1 MKFLEWNRHPPRVHR
16 VAKVPR
22 SSLGRTGIPVGA
34 MARPLLALLALQGA
48 PLLCLR
54 GAAALA
60 PLQGATLGQDAALA
74 PPSPP
79 AVPAAPPITVNEA
92 RQQLWTALD
101 TNRDVAPAVDRL
113 LGVHQCNYETRAFV
127 EFSLAGAWRLRECVS
142 TKPSREPTK
151 LAALSLERDLVVDE
165 VTQSLEFAGDVVHV
179 RHEFSWR
186 RPRNG
191 DAGILK
197 ATSQGALVESSTRL
211 RTWTLECGAV
221 KHSLHPEGKLTS
233 DAADIVDA
241 VARLAPLE
249 LFDPSGTRTD
259 LEYVDPELRLVG
271 VAPGSARGANHV
283 HVWSRDEPWG
293 LAS

>member
-1 MKFLEWNRHPPRVHR
+1 MVPGAKALISLATPRVD
-16 VAKVPR
+16 
-22 SSLGRTGIPVGA
+22 A
-34 MARPLLALLALQGA
+34 MARPLLCLLLQ
-48 PLLCLR
+48 
-54 GAAALA
+54 GAAALAPLQGTARVA
-60 PLQGATLGQDAALA
+60 PLQGATLGQDAAIA
-74 PPSPP
+74 PQSPP
-79 AVPAAPPITVNEA
+79 AAPAAPAPITVNEA

-151 LAALSLERDLVVDE
+151 LAALSLERDVVVDE
-165 VTQSLEFAGDVVHV
+165 VTQHLAFEGELVNV
-179 RHEFSWR
+179 RHEFAWR

-191 DAGILK
+191 DKGVLK
-197 ATSQGALVESSTRL
+197 ATSQASLVESTTRL
-211 RTWTLECGAV
+211 RTWTLECSDV

-233 DAADIVDA
+233 DAADVVDA

>member
-1 MKFLEWNRHPPRVHR
+1 
-16 VAKVPR
+16 
-22 SSLGRTGIPVGA
+22 
-34 MARPLLALLALQGA
+34 MARPLLVLLALQGA
-48 PLLCLR
+48 LLCLLAR

-60 PLQGATLGQDAALA
+60 PPQGAVAPQSAVAPLQSAAA
-74 PPSPP
+74 PSAP
-79 AVPAAPPITVNEA
+79 PAAPAPLSVNEA

-165 VTQSLEFAGDVVHV
+165 VTQHLAFEGELVNV
-179 RHEFSWR
+179 RHEFAWR

-191 DAGILK
+191 DKGVLL
-197 ATSQGALVESSTRL
+197 ATSQGTLVESTTRL
-211 RTWTLECGAV
+211 RTWTLECSDV

-233 DAADIVDA
+233 DAADVVDA

>member
-1 MKFLEWNRHPPRVHR
+1 MVPGAKALISLATPRVD
-16 VAKVPR
+16 
-22 SSLGRTGIPVGA
+22 A
-34 MARPLLALLALQGA
+34 MARPLLCLLLQ
-48 PLLCLR
+48 
-54 GAAALA
+54 GAAALAPLQGAARVA
-60 PLQGATLGQDAALA
+60 PLQGATLGQDAAIA

-79 AVPAAPPITVNEA
+79 AVAPAPITVNEA

-165 VTQSLEFAGDVVHV
+165 VTQHLAFDGDVVNV
-179 RHEFSWR
+179 RHEFAWR

-191 DAGILK
+191 DKGVLK
-197 ATSQGALVESSTRL
+197 ATSQASLVESTTRL
-211 RTWTLECGAV
+211 RTWTLECSDV

-233 DAADIVDA
+233 DAADVVDA

-249 LFDPSGTRTD
+249 LFDASGTRTD

>member
-1 MKFLEWNRHPPRVHR
+1 MRTNRVVLGATQALNWVARPRVD
-16 VAKVPR
+16 
-22 SSLGRTGIPVGA
+22 A
-34 MARPLLALLALQGA
+34 MARPLLCLLLQ
-48 PLLCLR
+48 

-60 PLQGATLGQDAALA
+60 PLQDAAIA

-151 LAALSLERDLVVDE
+151 LAALSLERDVVVDE
-165 VTQSLEFAGDVVHV
+165 ITQSLEFAGDAVNV

-191 DAGILK
+191 DKGVLR
-197 ATSQGALVESSTRL
+197 ATSQATLVESTTRL
-211 RTWTLECGAV
+211 RTWTLECSDV

-233 DAADIVDA
+233 DAADVVDA
-241 VARLAPLE
+241 VARLAPLGGIPTE
-249 LFDPSGTRTD
+249 WHAHRPR
-259 LEYVDPELRLVG
+259 YVARSC
-271 VAPGSARGANHV
+271 GSSASRRAARGGRTTSTSGRAT
-283 HVWSRDEPWG
+283 SRGAW
-293 LAS
+293 LRKITLNY

>member
-1 MKFLEWNRHPPRVHR
+1 MRDNRLIPGAKALNAVATPRVD
-16 VAKVPR
+16 
-22 SSLGRTGIPVGA
+22 S
-34 MARPLLALLALQGA
+34 MARPLLCLLALQGA

-60 PLQGATLGQDAALA
+60 PLQGAARVAPLQGATLTPPPQDAAA
-74 PPSPP
+74 PPP
-79 AVPAAPPITVNEA
+79 APAAPAPITVNEA

-165 VTQSLEFAGDVVHV
+165 VTQHLAFDGDVVNV

-197 ATSQGALVESSTRL
+197 ATSQATLVESTTRL
-211 RTWTLECGAV
+211 RTWTLECSDV

-233 DAADIVDA
+233 DAADVVDA

>member
-1 MKFLEWNRHPPRVHR
+1 
-16 VAKVPR
+16 
-22 SSLGRTGIPVGA
+22 
-34 MARPLLALLALQGA
+34 MARPLLCLLLQ
-48 PLLCLR
+48 

-60 PLQGATLGQDAALA
+60 PLQGAVA
-74 PPSPP
+74 PPP
-79 AVPAAPPITVNEA
+79 APAAPAPITVNEA

-101 TNRDVAPAVDRL
+101 ANREVAAAVDRL
-113 LGVHQCNYETRAFV
+113 LGANTADYATRSFV

-165 VTQSLEFAGDVVHV
+165 VTQHLAFDGDVVNV

-197 ATSQGALVESSTRL
+197 ATCQGKLVESSTRL

-233 DAADIVDA
+233 DAADVVDA

>member
-1 MKFLEWNRHPPRVHR
+1 
-16 VAKVPR
+16 
-22 SSLGRTGIPVGA
+22 
-34 MARPLLALLALQGA
+34 MARS
-48 PLLCLR
+48 LLCLLLQ
-54 GAAALA
+54 GAAALAPLQGAARVA

-74 PPSPP
+74 PPPP
-79 AVPAAPPITVNEA
+79 AVPAAPAPITVPEA
-92 RQQLWTALD
+92 RQQLWAALD
-101 TNRDVAPAVDRL
+101 SERDVAAAVDRL
-113 LGVHQCNYETRAFV
+113 LGANTADYATRNFV

-165 VTQSLEFAGDVVHV
+165 VTQHLAFDGDVVNV

-191 DAGILK
+191 DKGVLK
-197 ATSQGALVESSTRL
+197 ATCPAMLVESSTRL

-221 KHSLHPEGKLTS
+221 KHSLHPDGKLTS
-233 DAADIVDA
+233 DAADVVDA

-249 LFDPSGTRTD
+249 LFDASGTRTD

>member
-1 MKFLEWNRHPPRVHR
+1 
-16 VAKVPR
+16 
-22 SSLGRTGIPVGA
+22 
-34 MARPLLALLALQGA
+34 MARPLLVLLALQGA
-48 PLLCLR
+48 PLLCLLAR
-54 GAAALA
+54 GAVALA
-60 PLQGATLGQDAALA
+60 PLQSAVA
-74 PPSPP
+74 PS
-79 AVPAAPPITVNEA
+79 AVPAAPTPITVNEG
-92 RQQLWTALD
+92 RQQLWAALD
-101 TNRDVAPAVDRL
+101 SERDVAAAVDRL
-113 LGVHQCNYETRAFV
+113 LGANTADYATRSFV

-165 VTQSLEFAGDVVHV
+165 VTQHLAFEGELVNV
-179 RHEFSWR
+179 RHEFAWR

-191 DAGILK
+191 DQGVLK
-197 ATSQGALVESSTRL
+197 ATCPGTLVESSTRL

-221 KHSLHPEGKLTS
+221 KHSLHPDRKLTS
-233 DAADIVDA
+233 DASDIVDA
-241 VARLAPLE
+241 VARIVPLE

>member
-1 MKFLEWNRHPPRVHR
+1 
-16 VAKVPR
+16 
-22 SSLGRTGIPVGA
+22 
-34 MARPLLALLALQGA
+34 MARPLLCLLLQ
-48 PLLCLR
+48 
-54 GAAALA
+54 GAAALAPLQGAARVA
-60 PLQGATLGQDAALA
+60 PLQGATLGQDAAIA

-79 AVPAAPPITVNEA
+79 AAPAAPAPITVPEA
-92 RQQLWTALD
+92 RQQLWAALD
-101 TNRDVAPAVDRL
+101 SERDVAAAVDRL
-113 LGVHQCNYETRAFV
+113 LGVNQCDYATRAFV

-165 VTQSLEFAGDVVHV
+165 VTQHLTFEGELVNV

-191 DAGILK
+191 DKGVLK
-197 ATSQGALVESSTRL
+197 ATSQGNLVESTTRL
-211 RTWTLECGAV
+211 RTWTLECSDV

-233 DAADIVDA
+233 DAADVVDA

-249 LFDPSGTRTD
+249 LFDASGTRTD

>member
-1 MKFLEWNRHPPRVHR
+1 
-16 VAKVPR
+16 
-22 SSLGRTGIPVGA
+22 
-34 MARPLLALLALQGA
+34 MARPLLCLLALQGA

-60 PLQGATLGQDAALA
+60 PPQGAVA
-74 PPSPP
+74 P
-79 AVPAAPPITVNEA
+79 PAAPAAPAPITVPEA
-92 RQQLWTALD
+92 RQQLWAALD
-101 TNRDVAPAVDRL
+101 SKRDVAAAVDRL
-113 LGVHQCNYETRAFV
+113 LGANTADYATRSFV

-165 VTQSLEFAGDVVHV
+165 VTQHLAFDGDVVNV
-179 RHEFSWR
+179 RHEFAWR

-191 DAGILK
+191 DKGLLK
-197 ATSQGALVESSTRL
+197 ATSQARLVESTTRL
-211 RTWTLECGAV
+211 RTWTLECSDV
-221 KHSLHPEGKLTS
+221 KHSLHPDGKLTS
-233 DAADIVDA
+233 DAADVVDA

-249 LFDPSGTRTD
+249 LFDASGTRTD

>member
-1 MKFLEWNRHPPRVHR
+1 
-16 VAKVPR
+16 
-22 SSLGRTGIPVGA
+22 
-34 MARPLLALLALQGA
+34 MARPM
-48 PLLCLR
+48 LCLLLQ
-54 GAAALA
+54 GAAALAPLQGAARVA
-60 PLQGATLGQDAALA
+60 PLQGATLGQDAAIA

-79 AVPAAPPITVNEA
+79 AVPAAPAPITVNEA

-151 LAALSLERDLVVDE
+151 LAALSWSVMCRRRNHAD
-165 VTQSLEFAGDVVHV
+165 LEFAG
-179 RHEFSWR
+179 EQPCATNSLEAPPER
-186 RPRNG
+186 RRACCG
-191 DAGILK
+191 RRAKAACGIDDAPDL
-197 ATSQGALVESSTRL
+197 T
-211 RTWTLECGAV
+211 ECGV

-233 DAADIVDA
+233 DAADVVDA

>member
-1 MKFLEWNRHPPRVHR
+1 
-16 VAKVPR
+16 
-22 SSLGRTGIPVGA
+22 
-34 MARPLLALLALQGA
+34 MARPLLCLLALQGA

-60 PLQGATLGQDAALA
+60 PPQGAARVAPLQGATLTPPPQDAAA
-74 PPSPP
+74 PS
-79 AVPAAPPITVNEA
+79 AVPAAPAPITVNEA
-92 RQQLWTALD
+92 RQQLWAALD
-101 TNRDVAPAVDRL
+101 SERDVAAAVDRL

-165 VTQSLEFAGDVVHV
+165 VTQHLAFEGELVNV
-179 RHEFSWR
+179 RHEFAWR

-191 DAGILK
+191 DKGVLL
-197 ATSQGALVESSTRL
+197 ATSQGTLVESTTRL
-211 RTWTLECGAV
+211 RTWTLECSDV

-233 DAADIVDA
+233 DAADVVDA

>member
-1 MKFLEWNRHPPRVHR
+1 MPKLISVPTPRVD
-16 VAKVPR
+16 
-22 SSLGRTGIPVGA
+22 A
-34 MARPLLALLALQGA
+34 MARPLLCLLLQ
-48 PLLCLR
+48 

-60 PLQGATLGQDAALA
+60 PLQGAVA
-74 PPSPP
+74 PPP
-79 AVPAAPPITVNEA
+79 APAAPAPITVNEA

-101 TNRDVAPAVDRL
+101 ANREVAAAVDRL
-113 LGVHQCNYETRAFV
+113 LGANTADYATRSFV

-165 VTQSLEFAGDVVHV
+165 VTQHLAFDGDVVNV
-179 RHEFSWR
+179 RHEFAWR

-191 DAGILK
+191 DKGILK
-197 ATSQGALVESSTRL
+197 ATCPGTLVESTTRL

-233 DAADIVDA
+233 DAADVVDA

-249 LFDPSGTRTD
+249 LFDASGTRTD

>member
-1 MKFLEWNRHPPRVHR
+1 
-16 VAKVPR
+16 
-22 SSLGRTGIPVGA
+22 

-48 PLLCLR
+48 PMLCLR

-60 PLQGATLGQDAALA
+60 P
-74 PPSPP
+74 PSPP
-79 AVPAAPPITVNEA
+79 AAPAAPAPITVPEA
-92 RQQLWTALD
+92 RQQLWTALE
-101 TNRDVAPAVDRL
+101 TNRDVAAAVDRL

-127 EFSLAGAWRLRECVS
+127 EFSLAGAWRLSECVS

-165 VTQSLEFAGDVVHV
+165 VTQHLAFDGDAVNV

-197 ATSQGALVESSTRL
+197 ATCPAELVESSTRL

-233 DAADIVDA
+233 DAAEVVDA

-249 LFDPSGTRTD
+249 LFDASGTRTD

>member
-1 MKFLEWNRHPPRVHR
+1 MVPGAKALISLATPRVD
-16 VAKVPR
+16 
-22 SSLGRTGIPVGA
+22 A
-34 MARPLLALLALQGA
+34 MARPLLCLLLQ
-48 PLLCLR
+48 
-54 GAAALA
+54 GAAALAPLQGAARVA
-60 PLQGATLGQDAALA
+60 PLQGATLGQDAAIA

-79 AVPAAPPITVNEA
+79 AAPAAPAPITVPEA
-92 RQQLWTALD
+92 RQQLWAALD
-101 TNRDVAPAVDRL
+101 SERDVAAAVDRL
-113 LGVHQCNYETRAFV
+113 LGVNQCDYATRAFV

-165 VTQSLEFAGDVVHV
+165 VTQSLEFAGELVNV

-197 ATSQGALVESSTRL
+197 ATSQATLVESTTRL
-211 RTWTLECGAV
+211 RTWTLECSDV

-233 DAADIVDA
+233 DAADVVDA

-249 LFDPSGTRTD
+249 LFDASGTRTD

>member
-1 MKFLEWNRHPPRVHR
+1 MISVATPRVH
-16 VAKVPR
+16 
-22 SSLGRTGIPVGA
+22 A
-34 MARPLLALLALQGA
+34 MARS
-48 PLLCLR
+48 LLCLLLQ
-54 GAAALA
+54 GAAALAPLQGAARVA

-74 PPSPP
+74 PPSL
-79 AVPAAPPITVNEA
+79 PAAPAAPAPITVPEA
-92 RQQLWTALD
+92 RQQLWAALD
-101 TNRDVAPAVDRL
+101 SERDVAAAVDRL
-113 LGVHQCNYETRAFV
+113 LGANTADYATRNFV

-165 VTQSLEFAGDVVHV
+165 VTQHLAFDGDVVYV

-191 DAGILK
+191 DKGVLK
-197 ATSQGALVESSTRL
+197 ATCPGTLVESSTRL

-233 DAADIVDA
+233 DAADVVDA

-249 LFDPSGTRTD
+249 LFDASGTRTD

>member
-1 MKFLEWNRHPPRVHR
+1 
-16 VAKVPR
+16 
-22 SSLGRTGIPVGA
+22 
-34 MARPLLALLALQGA
+34 MARPLLCLLLQ
-48 PLLCLR
+48 
-54 GAAALA
+54 GAAALAPPQGAARVA
-60 PLQGATLGQDAALA
+60 PLQGATLGQDAAVA

-79 AVPAAPPITVNEA
+79 AVPAAAAPAISVNDA
-92 RQQLWTALD
+92 RQQLWTALN
-101 TNRDVAPAVDRL
+101 TNRDVAAAVDRL

-165 VTQSLEFAGDVVHV
+165 VTQHLAFDGDVVNV
-179 RHEFSWR
+179 RHEFAWR

-191 DAGILK
+191 DKGVLK
-197 ATSQGALVESSTRL
+197 ARSQATLVESSTRL

-233 DAADIVDA
+233 DAADVVDA

>member
-1 MKFLEWNRHPPRVHR
+1 
-16 VAKVPR
+16 
-22 SSLGRTGIPVGA
+22 
-34 MARPLLALLALQGA
+34 MARPLLCLLLQ
-48 PLLCLR
+48 
-54 GAAALA
+54 GAAALAPLQGAARVA

-74 PPSPP
+74 SPSPP

-151 LAALSLERDLVVDE
+151 LAALSLERDVVVDE
-165 VTQSLEFAGDVVHV
+165 ITQSLEFAGDAVNV

-191 DAGILK
+191 DKGVLR
-197 ATSQGALVESSTRL
+197 ATSQATLVESTTRL
-211 RTWTLECGAV
+211 RTWTLECSDV

-233 DAADIVDA
+233 DAADVVDA

>member
-1 MKFLEWNRHPPRVHR
+1 
-16 VAKVPR
+16 
-22 SSLGRTGIPVGA
+22 
-34 MARPLLALLALQGA
+34 MARPLLCLLLQ
-48 PLLCLR
+48 

-60 PLQGATLGQDAALA
+60 PLQGAARGAPLQGATLTPPPHDA
-74 PPSPP
+74 
-79 AVPAAPPITVNEA
+79 AAPPPAPAAAAPAISVNDA

-165 VTQSLEFAGDVVHV
+165 VTQHLAFDGDVVNV
-179 RHEFSWR
+179 RHEFAWR

-191 DAGILK
+191 DKGVLL
-197 ATSQGALVESSTRL
+197 ATSQGTLVESTTRL
-211 RTWTLECGAV
+211 RTWTLECSDV

-233 DAADIVDA
+233 DAADVVDA
-241 VARLAPLE
+241 IARLAPLE
-249 LFDPSGTRTD
+249 LFDASGTRTD

>member
-1 MKFLEWNRHPPRVHR
+1 VDD
-16 VAKVPR
+16 
-22 SSLGRTGIPVGA
+22 A
-34 MARPLLALLALQGA
+34 MARPLLCLLLQ
-48 PLLCLR
+48 
-54 GAAALA
+54 GAAALAPLQGAARVA

-151 LAALSLERDLVVDE
+151 LAALSLERDVVVDE
-165 VTQSLEFAGDVVHV
+165 VTQHLAFDGDAVNV
-179 RHEFSWR
+179 RHEFAWR

-191 DAGILK
+191 DKGLLK
-197 ATSQGALVESSTRL
+197 ATSAARLVESTTRL
-211 RTWTLECGAV
+211 RTWTLECSDV
-221 KHSLHPEGKLTS
+221 KHSLHPDGKLTS
-233 DAADIVDA
+233 DAADVVDA

>member
-1 MKFLEWNRHPPRVHR
+1 MVPGAKALISLATPRVD
-16 VAKVPR
+16 
-22 SSLGRTGIPVGA
+22 A
-34 MARPLLALLALQGA
+34 MARPLLCLLLQ
-48 PLLCLR
+48 
-54 GAAALA
+54 GAAALAPLQGAARVA

-79 AVPAAPPITVNEA
+79 AVPAAPAPLSVNEA

-101 TNRDVAPAVDRL
+101 TNRDVAPTVDRL

-165 VTQSLEFAGDVVHV
+165 VTQHLAFDGDAVNV
-179 RHEFSWR
+179 RHEFAWR

-191 DAGILK
+191 DKGLLK
-197 ATSQGALVESSTRL
+197 ATSAARLVESTTRL
-211 RTWTLECGAV
+211 RTWTLECSDV

-233 DAADIVDA
+233 DAADVVDA

-249 LFDPSGTRTD
+249 LFDASGTRTD